1 MNRIWYMT
9 KTLES
14 KLEMLK
20 TLTEIPKAM
29 FQESKKYS
37 DKEIYSYKFYNSIA
51 GLQKGAN
58 LSTEDNGDCS
68 H

>member
-1 MNRIWYMT
+1 
-9 KTLES
+9 
-14 KLEMLK
+14 MLK